1 MENNKVNLHQLKG
14 VIFDLDGVI
23 FDIISSVE
31 QSVEDAINK
40 YKLKNENI
48 EEGLQEI
55 AHLIEDLQNYPIP
68 QIILN
73 SYNLLQI
80 SLLEG
85 HRLIKKLRIAVYVFN
100 QFNLYKEEAVLFEG
114 IDELIKS
121 LHSQHKKL
129 AILTNNKNT
138 HAEEVLKKFE
148 IDKYFD
154 ILVGFNEVSEVKPSP
169 EGILKILNTW
179 KVKDSEVIFIGDM
192 VTDILAGQ
200 AANVKTISVASG
212 LAKKESLLAKNPDYL
227 VNNTEELKKLFE

>member
-1 MENNKVNLHQLKG
+1 METINLSKVKG
-14 VIFDLDGVI
+14 IIFDMDGVI
-23 FDIISSVE
+23 FDIISSVQ

-40 YKLKNENI
+40 YKLKNGNI
-48 EEGLQEI
+48 EEGLQEV

-100 QFNLYKEEAVLFEG
+100 QFNLYKEEAGIFEG

-121 LHSQHKKL
+121 LHGQHKKL

-169 EGILKILNTW
+169 EGILKILDKW

-212 LAKKESLLAKNPDYL
+212 LVKKESLLANNPDYL